1 MLRSVRIV
9 GWALFGL
16 VTLLTS
22 SVVHAQ
28 NRGDCQG
35 RQATGWETQVASDE
49 EPGERMIVSGRVFDS
64 KGLKVLPGVT
74 VFVFQT
80 DAEGY
85 YSDGGMDE
93 TNARLCGL
101 MVTDESGRYRF
112 ETIRPAHYA
121 TGGPPAHIHYRVWGQ
136 GISRQAATLNFEGDP
151 LLGDRGQ
158 DASSNPSWAT
168 IRPITISA
176 DDVLYVTRD
185 LRIRID

>member
-1 MLRSVRIV
+1 MLRRLRIF
-9 GWALFGL
+9 GWTLFGL
-16 VTLLTS
+16 VSLLTS
-22 SVVHAQ
+22 SMALAQ

-35 RQATGWETQVASDE
+35 RQATGWETQVAGDE
-49 EPGERMIVSGRVFDS
+49 EPGERMTVSGTVFDS
-64 KGLKVLPGVT
+64 KGVKALSGIT

-80 DAEGY
+80 DAQGY

-121 TGGPPAHIHYRVWGQ
+121 TGGPPAHIHYRMWGP
-136 GISRQAATLNFEGDP
+136 GIGRQPATLNFEGDP
-151 LLGDRGQ
+151 LLGQRGR

-168 IRPITISA
+168 IRPIATSA
-176 DDVLYVTRD
+176 DGILHVIRD
-185 LRIRID
+185 LRINTH